1 MAPDKEKA
9 ERTVFVG
16 NIPYGLTEEQIIH
29 ILGQVGQVLNFRL
42 IYDTETGRPKGF
54 GFAEYAD
61 SDSAASAVR
70 NLHGYETMGRELRVA
85 KQDNKGDDDQDADSD
100 AYVPQLSQPSNGTY
114 APPQPQPSQ
123 QSAPLPPL
131 PPGADLAP
139 GLTCP
144 DAISRTLSTLPAP
157 QLLDIL
163 SQMKGLVMDDPNK
176 ATELFK
182 QAPQLSYA
190 IFQALLLMGLV
201 DASALQSV
209 IEQTAA
215 QAQQPSQPTPQPAQ
229 SLPFPPPQP
238 QPYQPVPTNL
248 GQMHVATPPVQSQTY
263 APPPP
268 QQPPQPAQA
277 LPPGVDKTAL
287 FQYVL
292 SMSQE
297 QLNALAPAERDQ
309 ILGVKAQILSGA
321 LRL

>member
-1 MAPDKEKA
+1 MPPTGEKA

-16 NIPYGLTEEQIIH
+16 NIPYGLSEEQIIQ
-29 ILGQVGQVLNFRL
+29 ILGQVGQVLSFRL

-70 NLHGYETMGRELRVA
+70 NLHGHEVQGRELRVA
-85 KQDNKGDDDQDADSD
+85 KQDSKSEDDQDGDSE
-100 AYVPQLSQPSNGTY
+100 AYVPQLSQPSNGASVPMQAQT
-114 APPQPQPSQ
+114 SQ
-123 QSAPLPPL
+123 QGSSLPPL
-131 PPGADLAP
+131 PPGIDLAP

-163 SQMKGLVMDDPNK
+163 AQMKGLVMEDPSK
-176 ATELFK
+176 ATELLK

-201 DASALQSV
+201 DSSALQSV

-215 QAQQPSQPTPQPAQ
+215 QGQQPSQPTPQ
-229 SLPFPPPQP
+229 F
-238 QPYQPVPTNL
+238 PTNPA
-248 GQMHVATPPVQSQTY
+248 QMHVPTPPVASQPY
-263 APPPP
+263 APPPQQQQQAP
-268 QQPPQPAQA
+268 QPPPAA
-277 LPPGVDKTAL
+277 TLPPGVDKGAL

-292 SMSQE
+292 SMTPE
-297 QLNALAPAERDQ
+297 QLNAMPPAERDQ

-321 LRL
+321 LRI